1 MLIVIVSITILAAE
15 TNASKLSI
23 LSSFRITVKIKTIT
37 KPYEFRGKKPTYFIP
52 ILYNYI
58 IKYMGKCFQ
67 YPLCTD
73 HLHVLF

>member
-1 MLIVIVSITILAAE
+1 MDIVSITIQAAE

-23 LSSFRITVKIKTIT
+23 LSSFHVTVKIKTIT
-37 KPYEFRGKKPTYFIP
+37 KPYEFREKIPTYFIP

-58 IKYMGKCFQ
+58 IKCMEKCFQ

-73 HLHVLF
+73 YLHVLF